1 MVYRLVGTRW
11 FFLAFGLCLFVL
23 GLFGGCAPSP
33 RADHGDADT
42 VAAKSAEHVKGHRA
56 DDVEK
61 KKRQAKKR
69 PVSQTDG
76 QKTSPSE
83 AAQNTPPIKTSKQ
96 WRPPRYVE
104 IDAKVLNRAGIR
116 RLDGKHL
123 ALYTDLP
130 SSRAVDELPAVF
142 DKAFPGWC
150 EYFGLDAAKHEDW
163 RVTCFLMKEKG
174 PFERLDLMP
183 IGVPLF
189 RHGYSQGDRLWLYE
203 QPSDYYRRHLLLHE
217 GTHVFMNMLLGGC
230 GPPWYMEGTAELL
243 ATHRYE
249 DGRLELGFFP
259 SARGQVPM
267 WGRTKIVADAIAAGR
282 GKSFDDV
289 LGYGTTAHLDQEPY
303 GWCWATAVLLDRHP
317 RYQKRFRRLH
327 ENVLDSDFNE
337 SFRQLIGDDWPD
349 LAAEWQAFVAELDFG
364 HDFDR
369 ETIRLKPAEPLP
381 PGGKT
386 VWVEAGLGWQNSGVL
401 LRGGRKYRLTATGRY
416 QVADKLVEARIDS
429 QRRATN
435 GSPASR
441 QNDSETPINYARNKK
456 IWWCEPGGITIRYY
470 RGRPLGMLLGVVYP
484 RKNPGAAGNAAQIDG
499 NGDAGTRNPFL
510 KPTAIGLG
518 ATLSPREDGVLLLKI
533 NDPPAELH
541 DNAGRLQVR
550 IKATG
555 LTD

>member
-1 MVYRLVGTRW
+1 MIKAQSSKLKAHC
-11 FFLAFGLCLFVL
+11 LLLIALGLCLL
-23 GLFGGCAPSP
+23 MLCLFSRCAPSQQ
-33 RADHGDADT
+33 ADRDDADT
-42 VAAKSAEHVKGHRA
+42 VAAKLVKPAEKEKRRA
-56 DDVEK
+56 QE
-61 KKRQAKKR
+61 RPLAK
-69 PVSQTDG
+69 TDG
-76 QKTSPSE
+76 QPAIPAEPAQKSSLKKT
-83 AAQNTPPIKTSKQ
+83 AKRR
-96 WRPPRYVE
+96 RPPRHME
-104 IDAKVLNRAGIR
+104 IDAKALNKAGIR

-123 ALYTDLP
+123 TLYTDLP

-230 GPPWYMEGTAELL
+230 GPPWYMEGMAEFLG
-243 ATHRYE
+243 THRLE

-259 SARGQVPM
+259 SDRGQVPM

-282 GKSFDDV
+282 EKSFDEV
-289 LGYGTTAHLDQEPY
+289 LGYGPTAHLDQEPY

-317 RYQKRFRRLH
+317 RYQSRFRQLH
-327 ENVLDSDFNE
+327 ENVLSADFNE
-337 SFRQLIGDDWPD
+337 RFRRLIGDDWPD
-349 LAAEWQAFVAELDFG
+349 LLAQWQAFVAEIDYG

-369 ETIRLKPAEPLP
+369 ETIRLKEAEPLS

-386 VWVEAGLGWQNSGVL
+386 VRVEAGRGWQNSGVL
-401 LRGGRKYRLTATGRY
+401 LRGGQKYRFTATGRY
-416 QVADKLVEARIDS
+416 QVGD
-429 QRRATN
+429 
-435 GSPASR
+435 
-441 QNDSETPINYARNKK
+441 TPKS
-456 IWWCEPGGITIRYY
+456 WWCEPGGVTIRYY

-484 RKNPGAAGNAAQIDG
+484 QKNPDGANRDVDMAAIG
-499 NGDAGTRNPFL
+499 ENPFL
-510 KPTAIGLG
+510 KPIAIGLR
-518 ATLSPREDGVLLLKI
+518 ATISPRKDGVLLLKI
-533 NDPPAELH
+533 NESSSELH
-541 DNAGRLQVR
+541 DNAGCLQLR
-550 IKATG
+550 IEPTG